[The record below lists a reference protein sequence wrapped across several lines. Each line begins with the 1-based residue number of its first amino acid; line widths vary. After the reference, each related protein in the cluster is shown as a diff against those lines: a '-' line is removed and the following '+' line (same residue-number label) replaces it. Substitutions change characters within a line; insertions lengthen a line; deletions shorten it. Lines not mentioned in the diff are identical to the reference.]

1 MPRRQLHLVA
11 ALLLVLASVSA
22 ARAEDASFLSDGV
35 KIHYIIEGAGEPVLL
50 IHGFSANIPMQWG
63 LPGVIKELAKEYQVI
78 AIDNRGH
85 GRSGKP
91 HDVKDYGLKMVED
104 SVRLLDHLKIEKAH
118 VVGYSMGGFIT
129 GKLVATHPDRIIS
142 ATLGGAGWEKPN
154 DESMSF
160 MKELAESLEAGKG
173 IGPLIIRLTPEGTPK
188 PTDEQIAGINSMI
201 MLTNDQKAL
210 AAVIRGMPEFAVT
223 EENLKANKIPTL
235 ALIGALDPLKVGVDQ
250 MKPVM
255 SNLKVVVIENADHMT
270 AFTKPEFLGELKP
283 FLAANSVN
291 KDKPAKE
298 KPVAVGAGA
307 KD

>member
-11 ALLLVLASVSA
+11 ALLLLFASA
-22 ARAEDASFLSDGV
+22 ANAEDGFFVSDGV
-35 KIHYIIEGAGEPVLL
+35 KIHYIVEGQGEPVLL

-91 HDVKDYGLKMVED
+91 HDVKDYGVKMVED

-129 GKLVATHPDRIIS
+129 GKLLATHPDRIIS

-173 IGPLIIRLTPEGTPK
+173 IGPLIIRLTPAGAPK
-188 PTDEQIAGINSMI
+188 PTEEQLSGINTMI

-223 EENLKANKIPTL
+223 EETLKANKTPTL
-235 ALIGALDPLKVGVDQ
+235 ALIGALDPLKAGVDE

-255 SNLKVVVIENADHMT
+255 ANLKVVVIENADHMT
-270 AFTKPEFLGELKP
+270 AFTKPEFLGAIKP
-283 FLAANSVN
+283 FLAANSLN